1 LAAVTPFFVDFVAM
15 ILAFWRKDSM
25 SPKANCGGAASAAV
39 SCPRHGRNPAIV
51 NTNAKA
57 NERRVAAMTL
67 LLC

>member
-1 LAAVTPFFVDFVAM
+1 
-15 ILAFWRKDSM
+15 M
-25 SPKANCGGAASAAV
+25 SPAANCGGAASAAV